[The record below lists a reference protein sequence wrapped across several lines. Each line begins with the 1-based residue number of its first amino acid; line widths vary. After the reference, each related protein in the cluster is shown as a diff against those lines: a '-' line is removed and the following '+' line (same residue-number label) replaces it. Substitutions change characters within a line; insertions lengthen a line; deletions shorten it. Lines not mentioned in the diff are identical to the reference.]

1 MAYLCYSTFVL
12 LDTKYLQKYRVKIRI
27 WICDNLPDCFLW
39 KTQIYNTEST
49 SCENTAQ
56 NFDVISKTVLNASG
70 SSCIEV
76 QCQQK
81 SCVTASHLPF
91 VLTR

>member
-39 KTQIYNTEST
+39 KTNIKYGKHQLWKYS
-49 SCENTAQ
+49 
-56 NFDVISKTVLNASG
+56 
-70 SSCIEV
+70 
-76 QCQQK
+76 
-81 SCVTASHLPF
+81 
-91 VLTR
+91 